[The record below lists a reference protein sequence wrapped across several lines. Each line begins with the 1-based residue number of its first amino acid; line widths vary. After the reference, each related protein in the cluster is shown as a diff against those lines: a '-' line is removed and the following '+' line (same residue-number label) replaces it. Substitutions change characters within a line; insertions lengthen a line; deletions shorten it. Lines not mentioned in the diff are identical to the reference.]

1 MKIGIR
7 TTLAL
12 LTIVVALPL
21 TAAATGQ
28 QPDILIYKGKT
39 YDLFANPLESF
50 YKNEKDKPLFR
61 VRPNVMSTGN
71 WRGYVATWKIEN
83 GFLYLVKLDAWICR
97 DWAAN
102 TCTKVNLRRLFG
114 KRYRNGRILASW
126 FSGDLRMPD
135 GKMLQYVHMG
145 YGSVYEKEITLQV
158 KSGKVVAESTVDNT
172 QRALPSQLELQRQ
185 ELEKMKPKPPL

>member
-1 MKIGIR
+1 MKTGIR

-39 YDLFANPLESF
+39 YDLFANPLGSF
-50 YKNEKDKPLFR
+50 YENEKDKPPFR

-97 DWAAN
+97 GWAVN
-102 TCTKVNLRRLFG
+102 TCTKVNLR
-114 KRYRNGRILASW
+114 
-126 FSGDLRMPD
+126 
-135 GKMLQYVHMG
+135 
-145 YGSVYEKEITLQV
+145 
-158 KSGKVVAESTVDNT
+158 
-172 QRALPSQLELQRQ
+172 
-185 ELEKMKPKPPL
+185 

>member
-1 MKIGIR
+1 MKIRIR
-7 TTLAL
+7 TTLAF
-12 LTIVVALPL
+12 LTIVLALPL
-21 TAAATGQ
+21 TAGATGQ

-50 YKNEKDKPLFR
+50 YKNEKDKPLFQ
-61 VRPNVMSTGN
+61 VRPGVMSTGN

-83 GFLYLVKLDAWICR
+83 DFLYLVKLDAWICR
-97 DWAAN
+97 DWDES

-114 KRYRNGRILASW
+114 KRYRNGRIHANW
-126 FSGDLRMPD
+126 FSGDLRIPD

-145 YGSVYEKEITLQV
+145 YGSIYEREITLQV
-158 KSGKVVAESTVDNT
+158 KSGRIVAESTIDNT
-172 QRALPSQLELQRQ
+172 QRALPSQIELQRR